1 MHGSLKREIAMNC
14 RLQIIGIIAAVSI
27 LPLTAAA
34 QEAPA
39 IDQSAP
45 PMMGGSIDQDSG
57 YRPGAWGWHL
67 HRGRFPGMTPDK
79 WCTEAFARRAGY
91 LAYLGARL
99 ELTAQQEPLWD
110 AYQQAAMKAGAS
122 WRQVCLD
129 NSTTPQNGLTVLE
142 RRDRMEK
149 MLTARLDGMR
159 ATRPPLE
166 ALYQS
171 LTPEQ
176 RALVDR
182 VGGQRPMPGR

>member
-1 MHGSLKREIAMNC
+1 MNY
-14 RLQIIGIIAAVSI
+14 RHRIIGVITAVSM
-27 LPLTAAA
+27 LPLTVAA

-39 IDQSAP
+39 ADQSAP
-45 PMMGGSIDQDSG
+45 LMMEGHMDQDLG
-57 YRPGAWGWHL
+57 YGHGAWGWHQ
-67 HRGRFPGMTPDK
+67 HRERFPWMAPQK
-79 WCTEAFARRAGY
+79 WCTEAFARRAGF
-91 LAYLGARL
+91 LAYLGAKL
-99 ELTAQQEPLWD
+99 ELTPQQRPLWD
-110 AYQQAAMKAGAS
+110 TYQQAAVVAGAS

-182 VGGQRPMPGR
+182 AGGQRPMPGR